1 MDVVDE
7 IMAAK
12 SNAGKD
18 AHLQISAGNCYTLW
32 DKNPLSGHRA
42 KILGYWILDSSQM
55 ERLALLMQLPP
66 P

>member
-1 MDVVDE
+1 LDIVDE

-18 AHLQISAGNCYTLW
+18 AYLQISSGNHCTLW

-42 KILGYWILDSSQM
+42 KILGNWILDSSQM
-55 ERLALLMQLPP
+55 GKLLF
-66 P
+66 